1 MYVYNWFTLLI
12 TWNKHSIVNQLY
24 SSKYK
29 KKVKEKMKC
38 LNVRHPP
45 LLGTPYCFP
54 VLPFQLVYITLC
66 CTTGLSSLLFILCL
80 LSLYISS
87 MRAECLSVDWVVSSI
102 QKVLNK
108 YQLTRLNS
116 LMTGM
121 KGALCLRSLPK
132 TRCEGWVSCLL
143 PTCVGNP
150 DGSGNWWA
158 EPNLKDWITG
168 CLLSILSIKE
178 AETWLLSFGS

>member
-1 MYVYNWFTLLI
+1 MCDT
-12 TWNKHSIVNQLY
+12 
-24 SSKYK
+24 
-29 KKVKEKMKC
+29 
-38 LNVRHPP
+38 PP
-45 LLGTPYCFP
+45 PGTPYCFP
-54 VLPFQLVYITLC
+54 VLPFQLVYITPL
-66 CTTGLSSLLFILCL
+66 LYHWFIFLLFILCL

-121 KGALCLRSLPK
+121 KELSVSGHFPRLDVKAGFHVCYLP
-132 TRCEGWVSCLL
+132 
-143 PTCVGNP
+143 GNP

-178 AETWLLSFGS
+178 AETWLWSFGS